1 MRRLFKTSASK
12 IITFREWIESRTT
25 DVKSY
30 YLTRI
35 KIKEKQELIALKER
49 KKFSKNFRIHLY
61 TLNKRY
67 AQVMDAELTK
77 KKDKYKH
84 LELLQW
90 FSENKTSDFEQT
102 VSYLK
107 KW

>member
-1 MRRLFKTSASK
+1 
-12 IITFREWIESRTT
+12 
-25 DVKSY
+25 
-30 YLTRI
+30 
-35 KIKEKQELIALKER
+35 
-49 KKFSKNFRIHLY
+49 
-61 TLNKRY
+61 
-67 AQVMDAELTK
+67 MDAELTK

-107 KW
+107 K